1 MRLRLSITLDVTRDR
16 EQGEDRETERMRET
30 VLDAYVE
37 HAPERPVFGFQ
48 PRVTEEGRG

>member
-16 EQGEDRETERMRET
+16 EQAEDREAQRDALIERA
-30 VLDAYVE
+30 DPA
-37 HAPERPVFGFQ
+37 ERPVFGFA